1 VIQIENLNKYQVK
14 ILDHLWSLDTEEE
27 VEHFIN
33 SFGTKRQRECRTL
46 LEMLRLAIIDDE
58 VAEATDAVKDLIDR
72 IIYQ

>member
-27 VEHFIN
+27 VERFIN

>member
-1 VIQIENLNKYQVK
+1 MIQIENLNKYQVK

-27 VEHFIN
+27 VERFIN